1 VCRWQLWA
9 RQRHCLRTC
18 AQPPGM
24 LQSKTWMMS
33 KLLLPNR
40 YACTP
45 YCTPICQENLNASA
59 ARHLTPRTILSGSK
73 TSFTMVSLHEINSC
87 WCVLHMQLMSNC
99 LASAQGFKEE
109 LKQWDVS
116 FWAERLREAKFN
128 ITDEELRPYFA
139 LPNVLKGLFQ
149 VGYLL
154 PPHHIARPLCC
165 IPILLHAHCVAFM
178 SCCIPIILHPHYAAS
193 PLCCIPILLHPHCVA
208 CMSCCIPI
216 ILHPHHA
223 ASPSCCIPSMLHQ
236 HHAASPL
243 CCIFIMLH
251 QLHTACCVLAVLPCC
266 VAASSCRIKLMYR
279 VSFCMLAA
287 SHNHFHL
294 VLFTRHCP
302 SLDKV

>member
-1 VCRWQLWA
+1 
-9 RQRHCLRTC
+9 
-18 AQPPGM
+18 M
-24 LQSKTWMMS
+24 
-33 KLLLPNR
+33 
-40 YACTP
+40 
-45 YCTPICQENLNASA
+45 
-59 ARHLTPRTILSGSK
+59 
-73 TSFTMVSLHEINSC
+73 
-87 WCVLHMQLMSNC
+87 
-99 LASAQGFKEE
+99 QGFKEQ

-178 SCCIPIILHPHYAAS
+178 SCCIPIILR
-193 PLCCIPILLHPHCVA
+193 
-208 CMSCCIPI
+208 
-216 ILHPHHA
+216 PHHA

-251 QLHTACCVLAVLPCC
+251 QLRTACCVLVVLPCC

-294 VLFTRHCP
+294 VLFTRP
-302 SLDKV
+302 LSGQSLTLDHSVLMATLTIPKEAGKFTRDICVCCHKLRRVMHS